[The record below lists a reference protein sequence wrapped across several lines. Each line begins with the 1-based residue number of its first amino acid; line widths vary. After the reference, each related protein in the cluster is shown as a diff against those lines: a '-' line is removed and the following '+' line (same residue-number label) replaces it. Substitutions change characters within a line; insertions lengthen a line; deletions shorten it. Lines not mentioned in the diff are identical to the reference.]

1 MFEPNFKYTEKIV
14 RNLTQIAES
23 KAIILSS
30 PLMPK
35 WEVMLRREALLQSAH
50 SSTSI
55 EGNALSLEEVSLLAQ
70 GREIMATRKDRQ
82 EVLNYLEALEKIP
95 LFAKRDFFSIPDL
108 LELHKIITKDTLQN
122 PSDEG
127 AIRNRRVYVG
137 NSITGEIIFEPPP
150 VNQVSGLL
158 QGFFEWMNSSQTE
171 PLDAVIEAGIIHY
184 EIVRIH
190 PFIDGNGRTARV
202 MATLILYKRGLDTKR
217 FFSLDDYYD
226 SDRRRYYD
234 VLKSIDQDSI
244 DITGW
249 LEYFTEGVAISIK
262 TVRDKVLGL
271 SRGIKVL
278 KDRGQIALT
287 ERQMKIVELILK
299 EDRIS
304 ISRIV
309 KEFNIS
315 RQASLKEMYKLMDLG
330 VIKLYGK
337 GRGAYYRLA

>member
-1 MFEPNFKYTEKIV
+1 VFEPNFKYTEKIV

-30 PLMPK
+30 PLVPK
-35 WEVMLRREALLQSAH
+35 WEVMLRREALIRSAH

-55 EGNALSLEEVSLLAQ
+55 EGNALSLEEVRLLAQ

-108 LELHKIITKDTLQN
+108 LELHKIVTKDTLQN
-122 PSDEG
+122 PLDEG
-127 AIRNRRVYVG
+127 VIRNRRVYVG
-137 NSITGEIIFEPPP
+137 NSITGEVIFEPPS
-150 VNQVSGLL
+150 VNQVTGLL

-171 PLDAVIEAGIIHY
+171 HLDAVIEAGITHY

-202 MATLILYKRGLDTKR
+202 IATLILFKKGLDTKR

-234 VLKSIDQDSI
+234 VLRSIDQDSI

-278 KDRGQIALT
+278 KDRGQVALT
-287 ERQMKIVELILK
+287 ERQMKIVEWVIDK
-299 EDRIS
+299 
-304 ISRIV
+304 
-309 KEFNIS
+309 
-315 RQASLKEMYKLMDLG
+315 G
-330 VIKLYGK
+330 VISNRDVRDLFKISNRTALDEINDLIKLNVIRKEGK
-337 GRGAYYRLA
+337 GRSISYKLV

>member
-1 MFEPNFKYTEKIV
+1 VFEPNFKYTEKIV

-30 PLMPK
+30 PLVPK
-35 WEVMLRREALLQSAH
+35 WEVMLRREALIRSAH

-108 LELHKIITKDTLQN
+108 LELHKIVTKDTLQN
-122 PSDEG
+122 PLDEG
-127 AIRNRRVYVG
+127 VIRNRRVYVG
-137 NSITGEIIFEPPP
+137 NSITGEVIFEPPS
-150 VNQVSGLL
+150 VNQVTGLL

-171 PLDAVIEAGIIHY
+171 HLDAVIEAGITHY

-202 MATLILYKRGLDTKR
+202 IATLILFKKGLDTKR

-234 VLKSIDQDSI
+234 VLRSIDQDSI

-278 KDRGQIALT
+278 KDRGQVALT
-287 ERQMKIVELILK
+287 ERQMKIVEWVIDK
-299 EDRIS
+299 
-304 ISRIV
+304 
-309 KEFNIS
+309 
-315 RQASLKEMYKLMDLG
+315 G
-330 VIKLYGK
+330 VISNRDVRDLFKISNRTALDEINDLIKLNVIRKEGK
-337 GRGAYYRLA
+337 GRSISYKLV

>member
-30 PLMPK
+30 PLVPK
-35 WEVMLRREALLQSAH
+35 WEVMLRREALIRSAH

-108 LELHKIITKDTLQN
+108 LELHKIVTKDTLQN
-122 PSDEG
+122 PLDEG
-127 AIRNRRVYVG
+127 VIRNRRVYVG
-137 NSITGEIIFEPPP
+137 NSITGEVIFEPPS
-150 VNQVSGLL
+150 VNQVTGLL

-171 PLDAVIEAGIIHY
+171 HLDAVIEAGITHY

-202 MATLILYKRGLDTKR
+202 IATLILFKKGLDTKR

-234 VLKSIDQDSI
+234 VLRSIDQDSI

-278 KDRGQIALT
+278 KDRGQVALT
-287 ERQMKIVELILK
+287 ERQMKIVEWVIDK
-299 EDRIS
+299 
-304 ISRIV
+304 
-309 KEFNIS
+309 
-315 RQASLKEMYKLMDLG
+315 G
-330 VIKLYGK
+330 VISNRDVRDLFKISNRTALDEINDLIKLNVIRKEGK
-337 GRGAYYRLA
+337 GRSISYKLV